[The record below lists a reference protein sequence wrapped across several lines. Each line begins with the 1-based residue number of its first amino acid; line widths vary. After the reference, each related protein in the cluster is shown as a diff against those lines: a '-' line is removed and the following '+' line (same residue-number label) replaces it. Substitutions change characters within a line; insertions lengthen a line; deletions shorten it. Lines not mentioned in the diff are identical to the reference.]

1 MAPRKP
7 RWDWKAKGAAELD
20 LFNIP
25 FAAKEYLQNQV
36 GQLLKERNIYAW
48 NEWTHQDLRES
59 TQKEREACKKQL
71 IQEYPGLLTG
81 PHGASL
87 RKSAWQPVYVLSATV
102 ERNQL
107 VRTPYHDALKIC
119 TVVWHGKNNKDDETV
134 YMGLSFY
141 NNHLD
146 RSAHFGTFVT
156 DGASTSRRT
165 IAVGEK
171 GKGFILATQY
181 LHEEIERHCKD
192 LDPKLKTGVS
202 FRVGNQV
209 GELAW
214 KKERTIYYDE
224 HRRPEP
230 PLLQVV
236 KDDLH
241 PWDDHSL
248 ANHWAQMAHDA
259 KKAAANSDESDYY
272 SDGHHEGMAN
282 WNISAS
288 QRAAA
293 EKAVKAIYKRRFTQN
308 LSTKKPGFDGDAAGP
323 HHEVAHVRPD
333 EVCIT
338 VLGLPTQ
345 PPEDI
350 FSAIYGVIPPPYEWK
365 ASFEVTFFKAPGGK
379 SLFYHRDQLVPHPP
393 SLNKLSINY
402 HGSLCITADR
412 ATIIQDATYFN
423 RYRQKVADA
432 ANAAFGTD
440 PELAK
445 EIMLDVLQDEK
456 PDSGAT
462 IGRVLS
468 SALERGKCARTNG
481 EAVRD
486 AFNAASR
493 ERHPDIPENVDLYP
507 HCKNRKDERALIT
520 ELGMHPIVVSA
531 LTDGILKGSGA
542 YAPVHAHARRLLL
555 AAPALQHHVPGF
567 NHLRRAV
574 KHVFSDL
581 VDAQLTIRDYPYSTP
596 RAVWDGDNKVF
607 AFALPP
613 PCPTHQDSSCVCFVG
628 PFLSVATSSR
638 RMHDRKMARKDK
650 EGDDDDD
657 SDEDDDDDE
666 TAGVFQAFM
675 HAFNV
680 PSTDID
686 HPEPDPTVAAL
697 DALTIGAPQGEQSE
711 PHHTESTTPNRP
723 RQTARRGRHS
733 FTGSGGRMCR
743 HSRGSPAPS
752 YGGGFGFGYARG
764 DDDDDDDDDGLYAK
778 TPTPEPESG
787 PSNATRG
794 LPAQSPAPASTQD
807 VEMADATD
815 STGSADAA
823 QRATHAAS
831 KAVTPTP
838 PAQTAEPE
846 VATQHGAPEPSNVA
860 ASASNTTTL
869 TLSNTPGAEMT
880 LDDHLAGIHRIVDQ
894 QKEAIAAA
902 VQKAEEPLRKELEAK
917 AARIGEL
924 EARVQALEAQVASAR
939 AEGEAEVQSLNAVVK
954 DLQSQLQLIQEILRP
969 KETGSKRPRVD

>member
-20 LFNIP
+20 LFDIP

-48 NEWTHQDLRES
+48 NDWTHNDLRES

-87 RKSAWQPVYVLSATV
+87 RKSTWQPIYVLSATV

-107 VRTPYHDALKIC
+107 VRTHYSDALRIC
-119 TVVWHGKNNKDDETV
+119 TVVWNGKSNKDDETV
-134 YMGLSFY
+134 LMGLSFY

-202 FRVGNQV
+202 FRVGSQV
-209 GELAW
+209 GELTW

-224 HRRPEP
+224 RGRPEP

-236 KDDLH
+236 KDDLQ
-241 PWDDHSL
+241 PWDVHSL
-248 ANHWAQMAHDA
+248 ANHWAQMVHDA

-272 SDGHHEGMAN
+272 SEGHHEGLAN
-282 WNISAS
+282 WIISPS
-288 QRAAA
+288 QRSAA

-308 LSTKKPGFDGDAAGP
+308 LSTKKPGLDGDAAGP
-323 HHEVAHVRPD
+323 HHEIPNVRPD

-338 VLGLPTQ
+338 VLGLPSR
-345 PPEDI
+345 PPEDV
-350 FSAIYGVIPPPYEWK
+350 FSAIYGVVPPSNEWK
-365 ASFEVTFFKAPGGK
+365 ASNEVTFFKAPGAK

-412 ATIIQDATYFN
+412 AAIIQDATYFE
-423 RYRQKVADA
+423 RYRQRVADA
-432 ANAAFGTD
+432 ANAAFGAD

-445 EIMLDVLQDEK
+445 EIMLDILQDEK

-462 IGRVLS
+462 VGRVLS
-468 SALERGKCARTNG
+468 SALERGKCAKTNG
-481 EAVRD
+481 DAVRD

-493 ERHPDIPENVDLYP
+493 ERHPEIPEDVDLYP
-507 HCKNRKDERALIT
+507 HCKNRRDERALIT
-520 ELGMHPIVVSA
+520 ELGLHPVVVSA
-531 LTDGILKGSGA
+531 LTDGILKNSGA

-555 AAPALQHHVPGF
+555 AADTLQHHVPGF
-567 NHLRRAV
+567 NHLRRAM

-581 VDAQLTIRDYPYSTP
+581 DDAQLTIRDYPYSTP
-596 RAVWDGDNKVF
+596 RAVWDGDNSLF
-607 AFALPP
+607 AFARPP
-613 PCPTHQDSSCVCFVG
+613 PCPTHQNSKCVCFVG
-628 PFLSVATSSR
+628 PYLSVATSSR
-638 RMHDRKMARKDK
+638 RSHEKRIARKDK
-650 EGDDDDD
+650 ESD
-657 SDEDDDDDE
+657 SDDESDEEDDDDE

-680 PSTDID
+680 PSTNVD
-686 HPEPDPTVAAL
+686 HPEPDPTLAAL
-697 DALTIGAPQGEQSE
+697 DALVDAPQAEE
-711 PHHTESTTPNRP
+711 PETHHTKPTTPNRP
-723 RQTARRGRHS
+723 RQTARRGRSS
-733 FTGSGGRMCR
+733 FTGSGGHTYR
-743 HSRGSPAPS
+743 RGSPAPS
-752 YGGGFGFGYARG
+752 YGGGFGHARG
-764 DDDDDDDDDGLYAK
+764 DDDDSDDDMYAK
-778 TPTPEPESG
+778 TPTPEPEAG
-787 PSNATRG
+787 PSNAARG
-794 LPAQSPAPASTQD
+794 PPTQTAASPSGQD

-815 STGSADAA
+815 STSSADPAPRSAA
-823 QRATHAAS
+823 ASS

-838 PAQTAEPE
+838 PAQSAPLEAPS
-846 VATQHGAPEPSNVA
+846 QPGAPEPST
-860 ASASNTTTL
+860 SIPGPSNTTTL
-869 TLSNTPGAEMT
+869 TIRKTPDAEMT
-880 LDDHLAGIHRIVDQ
+880 LDDYLAGIHRIVNQ
-894 QKEAIAAA
+894 QKDAIATA
-902 VQKAEEPLRKELEAK
+902 VRKAEEPLRKEIEAK
-917 AARIGEL
+917 AARVREL
-924 EARVQALEAQVASAR
+924 EAQLEVLQGQVNSTR
-939 AEGEAEVQSLNAVVK
+939 AEGEAKVQSLNAVVE
-954 DLQSQLQLIQEILRP
+954 DLQSQLQLIHDIIRP